1 MSHLSNGFGFFEAS
15 TYPSKIIQINSNCF
29 TSMNKHT
36 DISFQS
42 RISACFAGSRSQV
55 QTTLIVGSLECR
67 RNSYL
72 KLDMVVVIEGERRIP

>member
-1 MSHLSNGFGFFEAS
+1 
-15 TYPSKIIQINSNCF
+15 
-29 TSMNKHT
+29 MNKHT

-42 RISACFAGSRSQV
+42 RISACFVGSRSQV